1 MDKLH
6 IDFETRSQVDLITAG
21 VYNYASDLSTEILMM
36 GWAFNDEPVQVWLP
50 DEPFPTRII
59 DHIKQ
64 GAAIYAH
71 NAQFE
76 RLIWAYVLTQD
87 YDGIP
92 NPTLRQWKCTAA
104 QVRSHG
110 LPGKLKDAARCLALP
125 MQKMAEG
132 QRLLKL
138 YSLPGHEKDIP
149 PDDLDLLIEYC
160 RMDVEVERLLS
171 AILRDLTDDEWEV
184 YWVNEEINDR
194 GLPIDVALTKAA
206 TQYGDA
212 IRAEADEKIQSSTK
226 GAVTNARKRTTRDA
240 WLSLRLTDAQKEI
253 LSEDGKIK
261 FGKPLRE
268 ELLLCPDLDP
278 DVREFVMAVEEAG
291 GATISKFEAFS
302 DRSMDGRLYGAFL
315 YAGGGQTG
323 RFSSLGVQV
332 HNLKRDGHKDPA
344 KAIQQ
349 VLDNAPIERPSEHL
363 AKLIRAVISHPNGLV
378 WVDYS
383 NIEGRVA
390 PWLAKSLAGEQKLD
404 VFRSGKDPYK
414 VNAEVLFAVPYDQ
427 VTDEQRQSGKVQE
440 LALGFLGGAGAL
452 ISMAKMFKMNIPYD
466 RAVVLRDAWRRV
478 NQWAMPFG
486 NELVD
491 AAREAFRYPNTWFDA
506 GRLAYGYDGQSWLWC
521 RLPSNRLLA
530 YYQPA
535 LEWVVTPWGDE
546 VLSLTAIWGGGKPK
560 VGQPWPR
567 RPLTPGLLLENAT
580 QATAADIL
588 RTAIVKACHAGIEV
602 VGHVHDEIIAQN
614 TTEEILLAHLLDA
627 PEWADGLPIE
637 AKPSSGVRYGK

>member
-50 DEPFPTRII
+50 DEPFPARII

-110 LPGKLKDAARCLALP
+110 LPGKLKDAARCLDLP

-149 PDDLDLLIEYC
+149 PDDLDLLIDYC

-212 IRAEADEKIQSSTK
+212 IRAEADEKIQSSTN

-253 LSEDGKIK
+253 LSADGKIK

-268 ELLLCPDLDP
+268 ELLLCDDLDP

-349 VLDNAPIERPSEHL
+349 VMDNAPIDRPSEHL
-363 AKLIRAVISHPNGLV
+363 SKLIRAVISHPNGLV

-390 PWLAKSLAGEQKLD
+390 PWLADSPEGEKKLD

-414 VNAEVLFAVPYDQ
+414 VNAEALFAVPYDQ
-427 VTDEQRQSGKVQE
+427 VTDDQRQSGKVQE

-452 ISMAKMFKMNIPYD
+452 ISMAKMFKMDIPYD
-466 RAVVLRDAWRRV
+466 RAVVLRDAWRQV

-627 PEWADGLPIE
+627 PEWSEGLPIE
-637 AKPSSGVRYGK
+637 AKASSGVRYGK